1 MIHRLVIA
9 KLNFSCRVRHAREPK
24 LAQEQQEQLPIIID
38 ELRVWQD
45 DRLVLAMEGGI
56 SISEDTKIRFTHVPN
71 GRSASASRQRTP
83 GGHLF
88 QNEWKVD
95 GSGF

>member
-1 MIHRLVIA
+1 MLVSQSLRRSNKSRLPVII
-9 KLNFSCRVRHAREPK
+9 N
-24 LAQEQQEQLPIIID
+24 

-88 QNEWKVD
+88 QNEWRVD

>member
-1 MIHRLVIA
+1 MIHRLVITE
-9 KLNFSCRVRHAREPK
+9 LNFSCRVRHASDPK
-24 LAQEQQEQLPIIID
+24 LAQEQQEQLPVIIN

-56 SISEDTKIRFTHVPN
+56 SISEDTNTPFTYLPN
-71 GRSASASRQRTP
+71 GRSAFGSRQRTP
-83 GGHLF
+83 GDHLF
-88 QNEWKVD
+88 QNEWKVG